1 MPSHQFALGGV
12 LMSPLPVRVV
22 RATLEFTCAMDSLKL
37 EMFSR
42 IRIDLIF
49 DCPRRRAAPGNQGND
64 RSGRYARSPRH
75 REQPLFE
82 QSFPIGT
89 DQERRLRVREQRFLI
104 GRGLPSPPTARRFRS
119 AVAERLA
126 PTTRLRIHCQP
137 FPTLPR
143 ASLVDGRIPTLDFRN
158 GKASS
163 TSARQAVRES
173 GWTAPPFVPVAS
185 VQIWHSLVT
194 SDNGSYLRR
203 ARDRAER

>member
-1 MPSHQFALGGV
+1 
-12 LMSPLPVRVV
+12 MSPLPVRVV

-75 REQPLFE
+75 REQPLFA
-82 QSFPIGT
+82 QSFRIGT
-89 DQERRLRVREQRFLI
+89 DQERRLRVDPR
-104 GRGLPSPPTARRFRS
+104 LPSLPPARRLPICFRGD
-119 AVAERLA
+119 ACANHR
-126 PTTRLRIHCQP
+126 PP

-203 ARDRAER
+203 ARDGAER